1 MKNQLRNLRAAALM
15 LCIAAAS
22 PAQERYAARPAMDRI
37 APYKIE
43 ITYDKTSHLIF
54 PAAIRYVD
62 LGSEYLAAGK
72 AEDADNVLRVKA
84 AVRDFKAATNF
95 SVITDDGRFYNFDAS
110 YSARPD
116 ALSYDLSVQRG
127 PAGDVLLSELGA
139 DSPATAG
146 RLLES
151 ICKKGK
157 RNVRHGSAARH
168 GIRFSLKGIYMHGGK
183 YYFHTE
189 LRNRS
194 KVPFET
200 DFVAFTIADRK
211 ASRRT
216 AVQQRPV
223 LPLRTCKSSGGSGRA
238 AAEQAAFLFDPFALS
253 GGKVLRIAVFEKDG
267 ARQLTLQVSRSQ
279 LAKARV
285 LSGLRPELQPL

>member
-1 MKNQLRNLRAAALM
+1 MKNQLKKLRVAALM
-15 LCIAAAS
+15 GCIAAAL
-22 PAQERYAARPAMDRI
+22 PAQERYAAAKPAMDRI
-37 APYKIE
+37 EPYKIE

-72 AEDADNVLRVKA
+72 AEDASNVLRVKA

-127 PAGDVLLSELGA
+127 PAGDVLLRELGA

-194 KVPFET
+194 NVPFET

-223 LPLRTCKSSGGSGRA
+223 LPLRTCKSLSGTGRA
-238 AAEQAAFLFDPFALS
+238 AAEQAAFLLDPFALS
-253 GGKVLRIAVFEKDG
+253 GGKVLQIAVFEKDG
-267 ARQLTLQVSRSQ
+267 ARHLTLQVTRSE
-279 LAKARV
+279 LAKASV
-285 LSGLRPELQPL
+285 LRGLRPEL